1 MIVSSDLENGLE
13 DAEKRRPKSVAQAI
27 SNQQAINVRKERWR
41 TVPPRLTLSP
51 EIIPRHSGFV
61 LTVVLL
67 FTAYH
72 SSDTPY
78 DSLDSIEYTKII

>member
-67 FTAYH
+67 
-72 SSDTPY
+72 
-78 DSLDSIEYTKII
+78 SIHCFLLRITHLILRTTV